1 MCDAR
6 TLFARHGLRCTKQRM
21 EVYNALAETTS
32 HPTAEE
38 LYSVVRDRQPGV
50 SLATVYNTLEV
61 LNRHGLCRRLPSA
74 GSRGCRF
81 DADLGD
87 HVHITADCGEV
98 RDVPED
104 LGARLLD
111 SIPRELLRE
120 VEERVGIRISRV
132 AIELAANG
140 QTPANEVASRDESG
154 CCGGNQ
160 AENCG

>member
-38 LYSVVRDRQPGV
+38 LYCVVREREPGV

-81 DADLGD
+81 DADLGN
-87 HVHITADCGEV
+87 HVHITADCGQV
-98 RDVPED
+98 QDIPED

-111 SIPRELLRE
+111 SLPKELLRE
-120 VEERVGIRISRV
+120 VEERMGIRISRV
-132 AIELAANG
+132 AIELAADG
-140 QTPANEVASRDESG
+140 QTPANGVAPRGENG
-154 CCGGNQ
+154 CCGEET
-160 AENCG
+160 A